1 MPATRNTRQRDARA
15 HNPLALPSFSS
26 LPTLKSFPSFFSL
39 RSSSTSTS
47 ASDPATLVART
58 DTGLTASSSATL
70 TSPTPSRSATLTSFS
85 SSSPPNP
92 FDPANHKAEKLDPAA
107 IAALTALSPYT
118 SDRPTPHY
126 TPADAP
132 SGFSTET
139 SPLFLRRPARARRA
153 DDLVQKGL
161 DSSRLLQSIS
171 SSMDVESLQ
180 IVASSCL
187 LLFDTV
193 QTVRT
198 NRTQCRQLLERV
210 HQIVRALINLCG
222 DAQARGRPIGD
233 DGSASSSS
241 PSTIGGVT
249 LNGANGGGGGGVSPH
264 MARAID
270 AFGEYVVW
278 FFSFCPGRFSWGRD
292 ARRARERILS
302 VRAGDEHTPP
312 RVLALAGVV
321 SV

>member
-1 MPATRNTRQRDARA
+1 MPATRNTRQRDTRA

-39 RSSSTSTS
+39 RSSSTSTA
-47 ASDPATLVART
+47 ASDTSTLVART

-70 TSPTPSRSATLTSFS
+70 TSPAPSRSATLASLFPA
-85 SSSPPNP
+85 SPPNP
-92 FDPANHKAEKLDPAA
+92 FDLPEKDEKLDPAA
-107 IAALTALSPYT
+107 LAALTALSPYA
-118 SDRPTPHY
+118 SDRPTEYY

-132 SGFSTET
+132 TGYSTDT
-139 SPLFLRRPARARRA
+139 SPVYLRRPARARRA

-210 HQIVRALINLCG
+210 HQIVRALINLCEES
-222 DAQARGRPIGD
+222 QARGRPIGD
-233 DGSASSSS
+233 DPASASS
-241 PSTIGGVT
+241 PYTVGGVSF
-249 LNGANGGGGGGVSPH
+249 NGARAGGGGGVAPH

-270 AFGEYVVW
+270 AFAE
-278 FFSFCPGRFSWGRD
+278 
-292 ARRARERILS
+292 
-302 VRAGDEHTPP
+302 
-312 RVLALAGVV
+312 
-321 SV
+321 